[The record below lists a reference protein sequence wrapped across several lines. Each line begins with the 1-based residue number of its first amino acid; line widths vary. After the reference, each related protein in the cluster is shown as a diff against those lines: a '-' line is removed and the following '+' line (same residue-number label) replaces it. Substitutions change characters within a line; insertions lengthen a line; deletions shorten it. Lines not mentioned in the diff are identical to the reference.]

1 MFVTAIKSS
10 YTEIPTLPLPVCNQG
25 TSGSGSDDTLLLF
38 YNCPAVISDN
48 GWLLPDLDINVDFGP
63 LVIGLSGMF
72 QFSARTQLPLVIG
85 LSDDLGDDLNY
96 TVAVTI
102 IPGINMAAAY
112 TVDARQVYS
121 NRALAAFGIFEVS
134 L

>member
-1 MFVTAIKSS
+1 MINGSRPEA
-10 YTEIPTLPLPVCNQG
+10 LPVCGQRERWSDFNDIKAPFFFYHCPPV
-25 TSGSGSDDTLLLF
+25 TSPSGW
-38 YNCPAVISDN
+38 A
-48 GWLLPDLDINVDFGP
+48 LPDLDINVDFGP

-72 QFSARTQLPLVIG
+72 QLSARTQLPLVIG